1 MWHFSFLAVQFGM
14 KTGRSADV
22 NETLQIN
29 PKFEQIIPPLTA
41 DEFAQ
46 LEENIIK
53 LGRKRQLL
61 QYICLIQFIIVRHY
75 P

>member
-1 MWHFSFLAVQFGM
+1 M
-14 KTGRSADV
+14 

-46 LEENIIK
+46 LEENILK
-53 LGRKRQLL
+53 LGR
-61 QYICLIQFIIVRHY
+61 ITEPIHVWNGVLILFASNSDVLS
-75 P
+75 